1 MDKHIKKYK
10 EFLKKEL
17 KRSKEHSRILEEI
30 DYNLHEMKAIAEY
43 ALHNKLTK
51 EEINRMNSQLLILKE
66 EINDLEQ
73 TLFYIVH

>member
-1 MDKHIKKYK
+1 MDKHIKEYK
-10 EFLKKEL
+10 EFLKNEL

-51 EEINRMNSQLLILKE
+51 EEINGMNSQLLTLKE
-66 EINDLEQ
+66 EINDLEKR
-73 TLFYIVH
+73 LFYIVH

>member
-1 MDKHIKKYK
+1 MDKHIKEYK

-43 ALHNKLTK
+43 ALHNELTK
-51 EEINRMNSQLLILKE
+51 EEINGMNSQLLTLKE
-66 EINDLEQ
+66 AINALEKR
-73 TLFYIVH
+73 LFYIVN